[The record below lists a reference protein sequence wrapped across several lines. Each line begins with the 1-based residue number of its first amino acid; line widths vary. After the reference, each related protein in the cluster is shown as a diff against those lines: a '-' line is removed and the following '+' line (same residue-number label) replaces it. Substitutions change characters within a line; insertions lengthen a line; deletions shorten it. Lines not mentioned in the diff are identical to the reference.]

1 MNTKNILVGFLAM
14 GLLAACS
21 MSAPSQISISPIEVK
36 QTTYRQAWPIGAFD
50 ENRVGGLADY
60 YTRYGDGPLR
70 LTLTY
75 ADNQKDAK
83 VRAEINK
90 LADRLR
96 HQGAADVLADI
107 LPVAESA
114 QAGMVMVDFTQVT
127 SQAPAECGLGHST
140 ELRGSIAA
148 NEDGTMD
155 EYHFGC
161 GVDRYVAEQV
171 ARPKDLLGSTEI
183 GQPSADR
190 ASKRLEDYRNG
201 KDFKDL
207 KASNASEVKL

>member
-96 HQGAADVLADI
+96 HQGPPMCLRIYCLLPRARKQVWLWLI
-107 LPVAESA
+107 LLRSRHKRRLNV
-114 QAGMVMVDFTQVT
+114 
-127 SQAPAECGLGHST
+127 GLVIP
-140 ELRGSIAA
+140 R
-148 NEDGTMD
+148 N
-155 EYHFGC
+155 
-161 GVDRYVAEQV
+161 YVAV
-171 ARPKDLLGSTEI
+171 SPRMRMARWMNTILGAGWIDMLPNRWRGLKIFWDRPKLVNQVPIVQANDLRIIVMART
-183 GQPSADR
+183 
-190 ASKRLEDYRNG
+190 SKI
-201 KDFKDL
+201 
-207 KASNASEVKL
+207 